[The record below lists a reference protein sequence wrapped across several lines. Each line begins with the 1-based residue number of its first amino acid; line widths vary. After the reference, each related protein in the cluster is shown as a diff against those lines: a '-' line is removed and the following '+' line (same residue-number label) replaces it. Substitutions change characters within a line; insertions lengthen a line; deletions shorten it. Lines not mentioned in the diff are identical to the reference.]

1 MLDVGSKS
9 PIGIAQRVFGR
20 PSASLRML
28 SNIGPT
34 FLQKGG
40 ESQGCRAAD
49 LGTPGNGKGGCLV
62 SWGRYFAGGVRG
74 GPDMCGVV
82 ALTDARVRRWW
93 SWPAGP
99 RGRTIG
105 AED

>member
-1 MLDVGSKS
+1 MLDMESKS

-20 PSASLRML
+20 PSVSLRML
-28 SNIGPT
+28 PNIDPT
-34 FLQKGG
+34 FLQRGG
-40 ESQGCRAAD
+40 DSRGCGAA
-49 LGTPGNGKGGCLV
+49 GSGIPGNGKGGCLL
-62 SWGRYFAGGVRG
+62 SQGRHFAGGVRG

>member
-1 MLDVGSKS
+1 MRGCWLGGL
-9 PIGIAQRVFGR
+9 PGRIG
-20 PSASLRML
+20 
-28 SNIGPT
+28 
-34 FLQKGG
+34 
-40 ESQGCRAAD
+40 
-49 LGTPGNGKGGCLV
+49 
-62 SWGRYFAGGVRG
+62 AGGPAG
-74 GPDMCGVV
+74 GAGASPGAYVEDLTYAGVA